1 MNTEKLIFKKTDKN
15 NMIEYND
22 EELYIDDD
30 KLEYLLSTS
39 SDLTYEDIND
49 KIIALFTVMK
59 YQDAWDLMEANINNI
74 DYAKIKSCKYF
85 MINPNASHFY
95 DSIYEIG
102 MIDDREYAYYNL
114 LSGTLNQIFWNKY
127 IEDNNCKSFTDIC
140 TLVHNTYNGLSN
152 NDIPLIKFG
161 NYEKSLM
168 DKYLND
174 DDKLDEFVYDKPAF
188 LFPIETLYQLLDSGH
203 FSDIT
208 KILFVISQII
218 DGAYDDPK
226 WLTYWSY
233 VSKYQNEL
241 KDFSIINN
249 DIMLLSLVYLL
260 NIKQVN
266 FDNEI
271 LISLFINSKETPYYI
286 NIINSV
292 IKSDDSH
299 GLLTNIKVSK
309 YLYDSNMALAFLYK
323 VCGLD
328 VSDYIFLSMVQDPSY
343 SIYNKRHN
351 AILFGDNIYDGTDFA
366 NLSIWREFVDDPTYE
381 YHDYSDF
388 EKSLLENKFKN
399 DKVTYDNFM
408 YGIYDLTL
416 KMKDIN
422 YFNKYFE
429 K

>member
-1 MNTEKLIFKKTDKN
+1 MNTEKLIFRKTDKN

-30 KLEYLLSTS
+30 KLEYLLSIS
-39 SDLTYEDIND
+39 SDLTYEDVND

-59 YQDAWDLMEANINNI
+59 YQDAWDLMEDNINNI

-127 IEDNNCKSFTDIC
+127 IEDNNCKSFTDVC

-161 NYEKSLM
+161 DYEKSLI

-174 DDKLDEFVYDKPAF
+174 DDRLDEFVYDKPAF

-218 DGAYDDPK
+218 DADYDDFE
-226 WLTYWSY
+226 WLTYWKY
-233 VSKYQNEL
+233 VNKYQNQL
-241 KDFSIINN
+241 TDYSIINN
-249 DIMLLSLVYLL
+249 DTMLLSLVYSL
-260 NIKQVN
+260 KQYDLK
-266 FDNEI
+266 FDIDI
-271 LISLFINSKETPYYI
+271 LTSLFINSKETPYYI
-286 NIINSV
+286 NIINAS
-292 IKSDDSH
+292 
-299 GLLTNIKVSK
+299 IKVNNSDGFLK
-309 YLYDSNMALAFLYK
+309 DVNISNYLNDSNMALAFLYK
-323 VCGLD
+323 VCGFD
-328 VSDYIFLSMVQDPSY
+328 VFDYEFISNVQDPTY
-343 SIYNKRHN
+343 CIYNRKTN
-351 AILFGDNIYDGTDFA
+351 DVLFGDNIYDGTEFA
-366 NLSIWREFVDDPTYE
+366 NLSMWREFIDDPTYE

-388 EKSLLENKFKN
+388 EKTLLENKFNN
-399 DKVTYDNFM
+399 DKITYDNFM
-408 YGIYDLTL
+408 YGLYDLTL
-416 KMKDIN
+416 KIKKNNNIL
-422 YFNKYFE
+422 
-429 K
+429 